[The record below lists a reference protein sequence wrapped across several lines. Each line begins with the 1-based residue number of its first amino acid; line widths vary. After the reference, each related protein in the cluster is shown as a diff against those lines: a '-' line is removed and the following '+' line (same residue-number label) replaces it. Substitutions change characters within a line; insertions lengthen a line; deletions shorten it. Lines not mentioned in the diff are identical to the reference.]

1 MFSSNKDRIYIGL
14 YARGGQDPNT
24 YHWALIVGPKNEV
37 EGGKGMRFH
46 ARQRHDPKNPGQ
58 HLWHYEA
65 LDIPLVQTS
74 MLLVR
79 VMVGKVLDGPRLASV
94 LEKVPLVQQDP
105 RWTCRIWVRDAIA
118 ALEADGK
125 CLGTRMTDWQ
135 KLEEASK
142 AYVARKRQQKRYD
155 GSGTWQPGA
164 VPTYDLLEEKEVVP

>member
-1 MFSSNKDRIYIGL
+1 
-14 YARGGQDPNT
+14 
-24 YHWALIVGPKNEV
+24 
-37 EGGKGMRFH
+37 
-46 ARQRHDPKNPGQ
+46 
-58 HLWHYEA
+58 
-65 LDIPLVQTS
+65 
-74 MLLVR
+74 MLLAR
-79 VMVGKVLDGPRLASV
+79 VMVGKVLDGSRLASV

-135 KLEEASK
+135 KLEDASN